1 MARGPRPVYSFPG
14 DSLPRVRKSPGQQ
27 TRAQEETRAHSSESL
42 ATRDVMNAG
51 DNPKAHKAHDS
62 AGARREQPKPYALW
76 GYHVRIRHLK
86 LGVLLL
92 AERSLDRA

>member
-1 MARGPRPVYSFPG
+1 MYSFPG

-42 ATRDVMNAG
+42 ATEQAMNAG
-51 DNPKAHKAHDS
+51 EGSQNRAQENTRSENKKPKAL
-62 AGARREQPKPYALW
+62 PVW
-76 GYHVRIRHLK
+76 GYYKQLRSLK
-86 LGVLLL
+86 ISVLIL